1 MPTYE
6 YKCENC
12 GHVFE
17 EFQSM
22 SDDPLDECPKCGGKV
37 QRLIGPGA
45 GLIFKGSGFYLTD
58 YKKSSSSPAT
68 TNGNG
73 SPKKTEPVAATPKTE
88 KPSTTDKKPD

>member
-6 YKCENC
+6 YKCDDC

-17 EFQSM
+17 EFQSIKE
-22 SDDPLDECPKCGGKV
+22 DPISKCPQCGGKV

-68 TNGNG
+68 TSGNG
-73 SPKKTEPVAATPKTE
+73 TAPKQDKPAAPKAE
-88 KPSTTDKKPD
+88 KAPTTDKKAS